1 MSSEQR
7 EIAHDQHS
15 HPGPKQYVMIGIIL
29 TLMTVV
35 EILAYYAE
43 EDWGILSAGM
53 AAAVIAILSAAKFI
67 TVVMYYMH
75 LKFDS
80 KIFTGIFLFPAAL
93 AILVIGAMYIVQ
105 QVLPRAGAALGS

>member
-7 EIAHDQHS
+7 EIAHDQHT
-15 HPGPKQYVMIGIIL
+15 HPGPKQYVIIGIIL
-29 TLMTVV
+29 TIMTVF

-43 EDWGILSAGM
+43 EDWGILNAGM

-80 KIFTGIFLFPAAL
+80 KIFTGIFIFPAAL

>member
-7 EIAHDQHS
+7 EIAHDRHS
-15 HPGPKQYVMIGIIL
+15 HPGPRQYVMIGVIL
-29 TLMTVV
+29 TVMTAF

-43 EDWGILSAGM
+43 EDWGILNAGM

-80 KIFTGIFLFPAAL
+80 KIFTGIFIFPAAL
-93 AILVIGAMYIVQ
+93 AILVIGAMYVVQ

>member
-15 HPGPKQYVMIGIIL
+15 HPGPKQYVMIGVIL
-29 TLMTVV
+29 TIMTVV

-43 EDWGILSAGM
+43 EDWGLLSAGL
-53 AAAVIAILSAAKFI
+53 AAVVISILSAAKFLI
-67 TVVMYYMH
+67 VVLWYMH

-80 KIFTGIFLFPAAL
+80 KIFTGIFIFPAML
-93 AILVIGAMYIVQ
+93 AILVIGALYVAQ
-105 QVLPRAGAALGS
+105 QVLPRMGSALGS

>member
-7 EIAHDQHS
+7 EIAHDQHT

-29 TLMTVV
+29 TVMTVF

-43 EDWGILSAGM
+43 ERWGILNAGS

-80 KIFTGIFLFPAAL
+80 KIFTGIFIFPAAL
-93 AILVIGAMYIVQ
+93 AILVIGAMYVVQ

>member
-7 EIAHDQHS
+7 EIAHDQHT
-15 HPGPKQYVMIGIIL
+15 HPGPRQYVIIGIIL
-29 TLMTVV
+29 TIMTVF

-43 EDWGILSAGM
+43 EDWGILNAGM

-75 LKFDS
+75 LKFDH
-80 KIFTGIFLFPAAL
+80 KIFTGIFIFPAAL

>member
-15 HPGPKQYVMIGIIL
+15 HPGPRQYVMIGIVLVGLTIL
-29 TLMTVV
+29 

-43 EDWGILSAGM
+43 EDWGMLNAG
-53 AAAVIAILSAAKFI
+53 AAAGVIAILSAAKFI
-67 TVVMYYMH
+67 IVVMWYMH

-80 KIFTGIFLFPAAL
+80 KIFTGIFIFPALL
-93 AILVIGAMYIVQ
+93 AILIISAMYVLQ
-105 QVLPRAGAALGS
+105 QVLPHAGPSLGG

>member
-1 MSSEQR
+1 
-7 EIAHDQHS
+7 
-15 HPGPKQYVMIGIIL
+15 
-29 TLMTVV
+29 MTVV

-75 LKFDS
+75 LKFD
-80 KIFTGIFLFPAAL
+80 
-93 AILVIGAMYIVQ
+93 Q
-105 QVLPRAGAALGS
+105 QDLHGDLHLPRRARDPGDRRDVHRAAGAAAGRGGAGKLGGRGMGNGEWGMGNDVTDP

>member
-1 MSSEQR
+1 MG
-7 EIAHDQHS
+7 IGAIL
-15 HPGPKQYVMIGIIL
+15 VIIGIIL
-29 TLMTVV
+29 TIMTVF

-43 EDWGILSAGM
+43 EDWGILNAGM

-80 KIFTGIFLFPAAL
+80 KIFTGIFIFPAAL

>member
-7 EIAHDQHS
+7 EIAHDRHS
-15 HPGPKQYVMIGIIL
+15 HPGPKQYVMIGVIL

-43 EDWGILSAGM
+43 EDWGILNAGM

-80 KIFTGIFLFPAAL
+80 KIFTGIFIFPAAL

-105 QVLPRAGAALGS
+105 QVLPRAGSALGS

>member
-15 HPGPKQYVMIGIIL
+15 HPGPRQYVMIGLVLVGLTIL
-29 TLMTVV
+29 

-43 EDWGILSAGM
+43 EDWGMLNAGA
-53 AAAVIAILSAAKFI
+53 AAAVITILSAAKFI
-67 TVVMYYMH
+67 IVVLWYMH

-80 KIFTGIFLFPAAL
+80 KIFTGIFIFPALL
-93 AILVIGAMYIVQ
+93 AILVIGALYVVQ

>member
-7 EIAHDQHS
+7 EIAHDRHS
-15 HPGPKQYVMIGIIL
+15 HPGPKQYVIIGLIL

-43 EDWGILSAGM
+43 EDWGILNAGM

-80 KIFTGIFLFPAAL
+80 KIFTGIFIFPAAL